1 MQDLSPAFIQ
11 LHPLGVLATISLIQA
26 GIQQQPEIADREF
39 AKIGIAAARQL
50 QKDLFNQYSE
60 TYKVLELGW
69 NPEAYILTPSG
80 ELDDK
85 VCDEPCDKF
94 LQNLGCRCTGYKAEK
109 LIFASDQQI
118 PSETLTAGATAS
130 ISQVVSSG
138 QV

>member
-1 MQDLSPAFIQ
+1 MIEKPDIKKYVQEVNEMQLLPA
-11 LHPLGVLATISLIQA
+11 
-26 GIQQQPEIADREF
+26 D
-39 AKIGIAAARQL
+39 
-50 QKDLFNQYSE
+50 
-60 TYKVLELGW
+60 
-69 NPEAYILTPSG
+69 ILTPSG